1 MSEEPHL
8 LKWMN
13 CGDLRMYQRMFMQ
26 EVMTMRMPGRRQL
39 TSMMT

>member
-26 EVMTMRMPGRRQL
+26 EVPGRRQL